1 MSCYAGDDEGY
12 RTPTLCR
19 DRTAHY
25 HYATSPSGWPSGIRT
40 HTLSVNS
47 GVYYQLIR
55 QANMKGSFHSSFHGS
70 SKLVRIQSVRIELTA
85 SGVDAPLPSGAV
97 ERNRTVT
104 LTLAMS
110 GSTIKLQ
117 PHWSDARDSNSY
129 PLFGRQRRCHY
140 ASIALVAEVRFE
152 RTEVSL

>member
-1 MSCYAGDDEGY
+1 
-12 RTPTLCR
+12 
-19 DRTAHY
+19 
-25 HYATSPSGWPSGIRT
+25 
-40 HTLSVNS
+40 
-47 GVYYQLIR
+47 
-55 QANMKGSFHSSFHGS
+55 MKGSFHSSFHGS

-117 PHWSDARDSNSY
+117 PHWSEQRDSNTFLWIGSPGHSLY
-129 PLFGRQRRCHY
+129 TMLATAHALMLSSLDQQRL
-140 ASIALVAEVRFE
+140 SLVVARE
-152 RTEVSL
+152 